1 MLERDP
7 STKENELGEP
17 ESFRD
22 LSDGDR
28 RVPKVYRNNGEMP
41 DGDRR
46 VPKGV
51 PGLEI
56 NK

>member
-7 STKENELGEP
+7 SSEENELGEP

-28 RVPKVYRNNGEMP
+28 RVPKEYRNKGEMP
-41 DGDRR
+41 DSDRR
-46 VPKGV
+46 VPEV
-51 PGLEI
+51 FSGLKM